1 MFTIIPIKPFAQA
14 KTRLTPI
21 LSSGER
27 SLLSYRLLQ
36 RTIDLA
42 RQVSEVVVISRDA
55 AARRAAKEA
64 GAWALVE
71 SEPELNTAL
80 RQAAGWVIAR
90 GGRTV
95 LILPGDLPLL
105 KLSDLTGLIEAGGPG
120 PTAVIAP
127 SRRLDGTNA
136 LLLRPPGLIPFSFG
150 PDSFNKHCQAAL
162 GAGIEPVVY
171 RSDTLAFDLDLPEDL
186 VDWQAHGCKVSSL
199 EECYGE
205 NSQTR

>member
-1 MFTIIPIKPFAQA
+1 MFTIIPVKPFVQA

-21 LSSGER
+21 LSPGER
-27 SLLSYRLLQ
+27 GMLSYRLLQ
-36 RTIDLA
+36 RTIGLA
-42 RQVSEVVVISRDA
+42 RQVSEVVVISRDG

-71 SEPELNTAL
+71 SESELNPAL

-90 GGRTV
+90 GSRTI

-105 KLSDLTGLIEAGGPG
+105 TLSDLTALIEAGGTEPA
-120 PTAVIAP
+120 AVIAP

-150 PDSFNKHCQAAL
+150 PDSFNKHCQAARA
-162 GAGIEPVVY
+162 AGIEPVIY
-171 RSDTLAFDLDLPEDL
+171 HSDTLAFDLDLPQDL
-186 VDWQAHGCKVSSL
+186 ADWQAHGCKVSSL
-199 EECYGE
+199 EERYGE
-205 NSQTR
+205 NSKTR